1 MFKKIKKHKLSLFLL
16 AMVCMLSVYYIL
28 MPNDN
33 EVDVPVSN
41 IDGETR
47 YQEFAKMRLEIIA
60 ERNEEVLLYETK
72 IVDQS
77 VSIDDVSKYVIEIE
91 TIQKTTE
98 REVYIEGIIINLGY
112 EDCLVYL
119 DEFNKLHISVLAKK
133 FEIKDYIEVALL
145 AKDEF
150 GASTVV
156 TVNLVLET

>member
-1 MFKKIKKHKLSLFLL
+1 
-16 AMVCMLSVYYIL
+16 MVCMLSVYYIL

-133 FEIKDYIEVALL
+133 FEIKDYFL
-145 AKDEF
+145 
-150 GASTVV
+150 
-156 TVNLVLET
+156 